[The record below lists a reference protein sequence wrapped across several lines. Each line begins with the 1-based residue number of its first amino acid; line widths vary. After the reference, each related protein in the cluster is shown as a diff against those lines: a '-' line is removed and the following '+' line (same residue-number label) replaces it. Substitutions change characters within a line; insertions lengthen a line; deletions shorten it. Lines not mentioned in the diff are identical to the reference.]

1 DDSPQPRSAT
11 VAGSVLIRNNAA
23 PSPILMPLRFR
34 LSGLHCVSLIDSSAL
49 NPATVTENTESTPP
63 ARTASQTPIRIKRA
77 ALASAFALDAQ
88 ALERTNARPPT
99 HNVAATGG

>member
-1 DDSPQPRSAT
+1 QPRSAT
-11 VAGSVLIRNNAA
+11 AAGSGLIRNNAA
-23 PSPILMPLRFR
+23 PSPILIPLRFR
-34 LSGLHCVSLIDSSAL
+34 LRGLHCVALIDSSAL
-49 NPATVTENTESTPP
+49 NPAPVKPHSESPPP
-63 ARTASQTPIRIKRA
+63 ATTASQTPIRIKRA